1 MFSTK
6 IALNSCACAPYGG
19 IQYTRHC
26 GVTMK
31 RAVFLV
37 AALCATL
44 GSAWAQDAATDTQ
57 EDFVLQQARDKY
69 SAETSTTTSDTAGTV
84 ETEQAPDSQPAA
96 PDIGDHPYT
105 PIVLGF
111 VPGISFPFGVFDTS
125 MSAAAIGALSGSVNG
140 LQGAGVF
147 NIADGDIRGLQA
159 AGIFNITDG
168 DIRGLQAAGIFNI
181 VEGDVRG
188 TQGAGIFNIAKHVNG
203 LQAAGIFNIS
213 GTMHGVQ
220 AAGIVNIADKA
231 SGTMIGLINIADEL
245 DGVAIGL
252 VNIIGNGINDVSI
265 DYQFDSGMAYATWRS
280 GTPGLYAS
288 FFAGQPAAELLST
301 TDGLTVGAALGHR
314 FRLFF
319 LTADIELGAETPMD
333 PASFDRIVADM
344 ESCKSGGVSSIDP
357 WEHSFGTMRASL
369 GLGKRRDIGPYL
381 GIKADFAPTGS
392 DSVPENL
399 RYAFGSVTPYTVRVF
414 GTQLDIW
421 PKWFIGIKF

>member
-1 MFSTK
+1 
-6 IALNSCACAPYGG
+6 
-19 IQYTRHC
+19 
-26 GVTMK
+26 MK

-57 EDFVLQQARDKY
+57 EDFVLEQARDTY

-84 ETEQAPDSQPAA
+84 ETEQVPDSQPAA

-125 MSAAAIGALSGSVNG
+125 ISAAAIGALSGSVNG

-147 NIADGDIRGLQA
+147 NIADG
-159 AGIFNITDG
+159 NI
-168 DIRGLQAAGIFNI
+168 
-181 VEGDVRG
+181 RG
-188 TQGAGIFNIAKHVNG
+188 TQVAGII
-203 LQAAGIFNIS
+203 
-213 GTMHGVQ
+213 
-220 AAGIVNIADKA
+220 NIADKA
-231 SGTMIGLINIADEL
+231 SGTM
-245 DGVAIGL
+245 IGL

-314 FRLFF
+314 FRLFS

-344 ESCKSGGVSSIDP
+344 ESCKSGGVRSIDP

-369 GLGKRRDIGPYL
+369 CLGKRRDIGPYL